1 MNREP
6 VTSTLL
12 AASALP
18 SNTDP
23 RDPSLVIVD
32 CRFQLNDKGAGRR
45 AYDAGHVP
53 GACYADLEAD
63 LSGPIVPGVS
73 GRHPLPALSELTPRL
88 RAWGVTSGARVIAYD
103 DAGGAMAARLWWL
116 LRWLGHDEVFVCDG
130 GYQAWL
136 AAGGEPTREVP
147 RPLPGNFEPRPR
159 AGWVVSTAEVANR
172 AASTLL
178 LDARAQERYRGEVEP
193 IDAVPGHIP
202 GAVCVPFG
210 ENLAEG
216 GVFADRARLAA
227 RYRAV
232 VGNTPAEHVVVYCG
246 SGVTACHDILAAEHA
261 GLGVFRL
268 YAGSYSEWIA
278 DSSRP
283 VNTGDAP

>member
-1 MNREP
+1 MA
-6 VTSTLL
+6 STLI

-18 SNTDP
+18 LKDEP
-23 RDPSLVIVD
+23 RDAALVILD
-32 CRFQLNDKGAGRR
+32 CRFQLNDKRAGRR

-53 GACYADLEAD
+53 GAHYADLEAD
-63 LSGPIVPGVS
+63 LSGPIVPGVT
-73 GRHPLPALSELTPRL
+73 GRHPLPELSELAQKL
-88 RAWGVTSGARVIAYD
+88 RAWGVTSAARVIAYD

-116 LRWLGHDEVFVCDG
+116 LRWLGHDAVFVCDG

-136 AAGGEPTREVP
+136 AAGGEPTRASP
-147 RPLPGNFEPRPR
+147 PPAAGDFEPRPR
-159 AGWVVSTAEVANR
+159 SGWVVSTAEVAQR
-172 AASTLL
+172 APSTVL
-178 LDARAQERYRGEVEP
+178 LDARAHERYRGEVEP

-202 GAVCVPFG
+202 GALCVPVAG
-210 ENLAEG
+210 NLTASG
-216 GVFADRARLAA
+216 AFADPAALAA

-232 VGNTPAEHVVVYCG
+232 VRGAAPENVVVYCG

-278 DSSRP
+278 DASRP
-283 VNTGDAP
+283 VTTGDAP